1 MAMFHFRLKSDK
13 KPNGT
18 KVSAVKHV
26 EYINREGSF
35 AYDEQWKQNN
45 RFVGNFITTAQTP
58 NALDGLNALLYKSD
72 DFGSIKNTRRGLEVT
87 ENASHTTISIA
98 LMLADETMGHKPLI
112 INGSPEFHKKVME
125 ATLQVNLPIS
135 FQDKIIQ
142 REFERQKEKK
152 ENERK
157 KFVASGGK
165 IISKR
170 PNTKPHTAPTYA
182 KSIEDATKI
191 GFCLP
196 TLSQRSL
203 VYSESS
209 GTDVLLQTDESNS
222 MDELAKEYYQHVRW
236 DFSAERTR
244 LVKLTAKKILENMAE
259 AMTEHSALSH
269 VEYINREKAF
279 ENRGGC
285 IFHSHH
291 LPEWAHDDPK
301 IFFQAADEYE
311 GVGNR
316 RYREIEFALPNEL
329 KTVEQ
334 YRQIIDAFIAKHLS
348 DHYYAYAIHNKI
360 GVMSDG
366 QHHPHVHIMFSERLI
381 DDVEKK
387 KERDAKNFFLYPA
400 RKKKDGSEPSFEE
413 KRLRGAPK
421 DRKWI
426 DKNFLSVLRA
436 DFAQIQND
444 VLAQNGF
451 SIRVDHRSL
460 KAQKEEAER
469 NGDSFLARLFNRIP
483 EEYIGVISCKDDDNE
498 QLERL
503 KHFRN
508 LRKQHFD
515 LLMQIDALS
524 TQADELKAKD
534 AAQSSSTNAKKFIDS
549 PDFASQKF
557 VSEYLQELRQKIFTA
572 IADVNKWKR
581 VIISQHDA
589 KQQAMLEYMTKTERE
604 LWQKYFETLAQK
616 KHLEDFLQTLHKPND
631 SQKVALKAYNELV
644 DGIKSKIFSL
654 FTVSL
659 LMKKS
664 VEEIQ
669 QRLESPEYKKNIVLV
684 THQILQDNLHAR
696 NMLKQAGV
704 NLDRA
709 VDLLRNQIFAQ
720 SQTDEQKNIFKTIE
734 VYDLIRKQFFAIK
747 KEYEQTLDQKFSLQ
761 RQIISPQRAL
771 AMAKNI
777 FVHGDFKRLRED
789 IRQYKKD
796 EQRLAQKLLTFNQC
810 ENIFLS
816 RDWTA
821 DNRSAFLQEKYLLIK
836 EKTLLE
842 VEKVRLANLK
852 LTLEQKQAELDNL
865 CQQPDSL
872 KKIEEIAAGILRK
885 NFKFVRQLEETET
898 RVKNLSKRMNHAK
911 EQLDALKIRLTLDKP
926 NTAYKIISDNQ
937 SNNSTA
943 SIIADAILFDPQA
956 VQLVARSDGNN
967 LEMEKDWELMSE
979 LDKDEFLSKK
989 IIREL

>member
-45 RFVGNFITTAQTP
+45 NFVGNFITTAQTP

-98 LMLADETMGHKPLI
+98 LMLADETMGHKPLV
-112 INGSPEFHKKVME
+112 INGSPDFHKRVME
-125 ATLQVNLPIS
+125 ATLKANLPIS
-135 FQDKIIQ
+135 FQDKMMQ
-142 REFERQKEKK
+142 REFLCQKERI

-157 KFVASGGK
+157 KFIASGVR

-170 PNTKPHTAPTYA
+170 PNTKSPVAPTHA
-182 KSIEDATKI
+182 KTIEDATKI

-209 GTDVLLQTDESNS
+209 GTDVLLQTDESNG
-222 MDELAKEYYQHVRW
+222 MDFLTKEYYQHVRW
-236 DFSAERTR
+236 DFSDERTR
-244 LVKLTAKKILENMAE
+244 LAQLTAKKILENMSE
-259 AMTEHSALSH
+259 AMAEHSALSH

-291 LPEWAHDDPK
+291 LPKWAHDDPK
-301 IFFQAADEYE
+301 IFFQTADEYE

-348 DHYYAYAIHNKI
+348 DHYFAYAIHNKI

-426 DKNFLSVLRA
+426 DKNFLMVLRA

-469 NGDSFLARLFNRIP
+469 NGDTFLARLFSRVP
-483 EEYIGVISCKDDDNE
+483 EKYVGIISCQEDDE
-498 QLERL
+498 PRLERL
-503 KHFRN
+503 RKFRS

-515 LLMQIDALS
+515 LVMKLDEL
-524 TQADELKAKD
+524 TTEADELKIKD
-534 AAQSSSTNAKKFIDS
+534 AVQLSSTNAKNFMDS
-549 PDFASQKF
+549 KEYETQRF
-557 VSEYLQELRQKIFTA
+557 VSEYLLAMKRKMLA
-572 IADVNKWKR
+572 AVADVNKWKR
-581 VIISQHDA
+581 VIISQRDA
-589 KQQAMLEYMTKTERE
+589 QEQAMLEYMSKAERE
-604 LWQKYFETLAQK
+604 LWHRYFEALAQK
-616 KHLEDFLQTLHKPND
+616 KQLEEFLKTLRKPD
-631 SQKVALKAYNELV
+631 DKQKAALLAYEQVVAGVKA
-644 DGIKSKIFSL
+644 KIYSL
-654 FTVSL
+654 FAASL
-659 LMKKS
+659 AMKKS
-664 VEEIQ
+664 VEEIE
-669 QRLESPEYKKNIVLV
+669 QRLASPEYKNNITLV
-684 THQILQDNLHAR
+684 THQILQANTYAR
-696 NMLKQAGV
+696 KMLKRASEE
-704 NLDRA
+704 LDKA
-709 VDLLRNQIFAQ
+709 VDTLRNELFT
-720 SQTDEQKNIFKTIE
+720 QTLEEPQTSFRTRE
-734 VYDLIRKQFFAIK
+734 LYDLIRRQYFGLK
-747 KEYEQTLDQKFSLQ
+747 KEYENTLALRFKIQ
-761 RQIISPQRAL
+761 RKVISPERAIF
-771 AMAKNI
+771 MAKNI
-777 FVHGDFKRLRED
+777 FVRGEYKRLRED
-789 IRQYKKD
+789 IRRYKKD
-796 EQRLAQKLLTFNQC
+796 EQQLAQKLLAFNQR

-821 DNRSAFLQEKYLLIK
+821 DNRSAFLQEKYLLTK

-852 LTLEQKQAELDNL
+852 LTLEQKQAELDNS

-872 KKIEEIAAGILRK
+872 KKIEEIATGILNK
-885 NFKFVRQLEETET
+885 NLKFVRQLEETEI

-926 NTAYKIISDNQ
+926 NTAYKIIFDNQ

-943 SIIADAILFDPQA
+943 SIIADAILFDPKS
-956 VQLVARSDGNN
+956 VQLVAHSDGNN
-967 LEMEKDWELMSE
+967 LEIEKDWELMSE
-979 LDKDEFLSKK
+979 LDKDEFLRKK